1 MAEMTS
7 RRRFVVVTTVWTLSA
22 IMGLTVAILAVGWLG
37 LWVAVGVFACLG
49 TTVAGGVIGQ
59 VLLASDFDAMIEA
72 RRSGS
77 GGGDTS
83 S

>member
-1 MAEMTS
+1 MAEMTN

-49 TTVAGGVIGQ
+49 TTIAGGLIGQ
-59 VLLASDFDAMIEA
+59 FLFASDFDAMIEA
-72 RRSGS
+72 RRVRVE
-77 GGGDTS
+77 GDDTPS
-83 S
+83 